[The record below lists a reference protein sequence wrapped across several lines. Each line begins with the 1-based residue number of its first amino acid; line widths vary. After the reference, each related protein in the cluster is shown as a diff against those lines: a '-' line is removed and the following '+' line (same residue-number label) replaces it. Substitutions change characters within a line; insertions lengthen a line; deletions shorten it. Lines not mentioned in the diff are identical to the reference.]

1 MAGLTVK
8 LTQDRLKGEK
18 AQILIHA
25 QGDLIETGLAKWPKD
40 AVCESLGE
48 TARLR
53 GSDRTGRPDFEM
65 SS

>member
-1 MAGLTVK
+1 MAGLTAK

-48 TARLR
+48 TARL
-53 GSDRTGRPDFEM
+53 
-65 SS
+65 